1 MSVVAPPASAPRDLL
16 LCLSH
21 LRWDFVFQRP
31 QHLLTRAA
39 RDFQVVYFE
48 EPLFEEGVES
58 ELRIQWHG
66 QVLVATPVLPPGAA
80 EDAVEE
86 HIDRLVS
93 LFQPSRLLVWYYTPM
108 ALPLARHVPA
118 DCVVYDCM
126 DELSL
131 FKNAPAQLRQ
141 NERELLDACDLVF
154 TGGVSLFEAK
164 TGQHPDV
171 HCFPSSIDHA
181 HFAQARGPAPQPTE
195 PEPDDQRE
203 IPHPRI
209 GFFGVVDERLDIALL
224 QALAAYRPDWHFVML
239 GPVVKIDPADLPQA
253 PNIHWLGRKSYGEL
267 PDYLRHWDAGFMP
280 FAMNDSTRFISPT
293 KTPEFLAAGV
303 PVVSTPIRDV
313 VRSYG
318 AENLVEIAAG
328 PLDMAEALEKLLAR
342 KHDPAWLAA
351 VDAKLAQ
358 SSWDATWQQMLRLIE
373 PRLSRRSASPL
384 QEERGLSHV

>member
-1 MSVVAPPASAPRDLL
+1 
-16 LCLSH
+16 
-21 LRWDFVFQRP
+21 
-31 QHLLTRAA
+31 
-39 RDFQVVYFE
+39 
-48 EPLFEEGVES
+48 
-58 ELRIQWHG
+58 
-66 QVLVATPVLPPGAA
+66 
-80 EDAVEE
+80 
-86 HIDRLVS
+86 
-93 LFQPSRLLVWYYTPM
+93 
-108 ALPLARHVPA
+108 
-118 DCVVYDCM
+118 
-126 DELSL
+126 
-131 FKNAPAQLRQ
+131 
-141 NERELLDACDLVF
+141 
-154 TGGVSLFEAK
+154 
-164 TGQHPDV
+164 
-171 HCFPSSIDHA
+171 
-181 HFAQARGPAPQPTE
+181 
-195 PEPDDQRE
+195 
-203 IPHPRI
+203 
-209 GFFGVVDERLDIALL
+209 
-224 QALAAYRPDWHFVML
+224 ML

-253 PNIHWLGRKSYGEL
+253 PNIHWLGRKSYDEL
-267 PDYLRHWDAGFMP
+267 PHYLRHWDAGFMP